1 MEGATTC
8 LPPPTRSSSLLDE
21 GQSWVLGVL
30 LSNVTHCF
38 CQGSPETTPKASSAT
53 SSGLQSWGTGGRD
66 GNKTGKEERWWK
78 SSSPSCSLLG
88 ALTTSA
94 DLLGHL
100 EIWRRCVLFRR
111 SKKREESDP
120 LPSELGHLCRKF
132 PGSSGLR
139 VPLWPTSRLYVSRA
153 SWRQEVWAPADRS
166 SGEGLWA
173 RWGHLQLAICGPG
186 TARSQQVGGARL
198 VCGGIHGARVDTLGV
213 PLPREPPCTGVG
225 PRAPA
230 HLIFK
235 STDTEVIIR
244 RKPSIHKCLIS
255 RSPIPLLFFYT
266 DSHGAQAP
274 DFIQIHRDD
283 EQCQGCHGILL
294 ADPIFPSIKCISC
307 LCVWHE
313 GERPPL
319 YCRGWESN
327 LWGQRM
333 VSVI

>member
-186 TARSQQVGGARL
+186 TARSRRVGGARL

-235 STDTEVIIR
+235 STDTGDYKKEA
-244 RKPSIHKCLIS
+244 KYS
-255 RSPIPLLFFYT
+255 
-266 DSHGAQAP
+266 QMP
-274 DFIQIHRDD
+274 DFKVTHPTVIFLYRQSWGSGPRLYSDSSRWRAMPGVPWDSSRRSHFPINKVYKLSVCLAWGRKATFVL
-283 EQCQGCHGILL
+283 QGLGI
-294 ADPIFPSIKCISC
+294 
-307 LCVWHE
+307 
-313 GERPPL
+313 
-319 YCRGWESN
+319 
-327 LWGQRM
+327 
-333 VSVI
+333 